1 MMSIAYFVSGFMFLM
16 ASAGAVDGT
25 AAPMWVGVL
34 GAIGILLL
42 KDRYDIYISIII

>member
-1 MMSIAYFVSGFMFLM
+1 MMSIAYLVSGFMFLM

-42 KDRYDIYISIII
+42 IIGFYYQEKE

>member
-34 GAIGILLL
+34 GAVGILLL
-42 KDRYDIYISIII
+42 IIGIKNQEKE